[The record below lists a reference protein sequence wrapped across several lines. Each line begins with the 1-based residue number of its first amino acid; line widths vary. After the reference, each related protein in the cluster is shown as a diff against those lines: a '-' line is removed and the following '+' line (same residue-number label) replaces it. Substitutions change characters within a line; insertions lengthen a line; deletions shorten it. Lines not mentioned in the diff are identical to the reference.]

1 MYRGMRPEP
10 AERNGR
16 AENDLLVTA
25 IEGIRWDQILAA

>member
-10 AERNGR
+10 ADRGAR
-16 AENDLLVTA
+16 SENDLLVTA